1 MSVWLLIL
9 TKSNA
14 TIIYLIFLIS
24 VFFNIFFQICPFIF
38 YLLTFIWFVSRVILF
53 CKFIFKVH
61 TQSCYHFFF
70 ITMDTSL
77 SRVMKLQILEI
88 NTIKS
93 HTFGLL
99 LHLLNLYQQ
108 ICIILNLSK
117 IFNLEGRGA
126 LNQAFTYN

>member
-70 ITMDTSL
+70 YNYGHIFIKSNEAADSRNKYHKKPHIWIIITLVKSL
-77 SRVMKLQILEI
+77 S
-88 NTIKS
+88 T
-93 HTFGLL
+93 
-99 LHLLNLYQQ
+99 NLYYTKSFKN
-108 ICIILNLSK
+108 I
-117 IFNLEGRGA
+117 
-126 LNQAFTYN
+126 